1 VIHVLSIVSTRSMVK
16 RRISD
21 EQEDINFIYS
31 DLDMPSL
38 KIDMKISFLAR
49 DTVMSLLYMVL

>member
-1 VIHVLSIVSTRSMVK
+1 MMA
-16 RRISD
+16 
-21 EQEDINFIYS
+21 EDMNFIYS

>member
-1 VIHVLSIVSTRSMVK
+1 MVK
-16 RRISD
+16 RRISNG
-21 EQEDINFIYS
+21 QEDINFIYS